1 MKKRVTLFS
10 ILTILL
16 LMVVSCQ
23 EKDPVVELKGE
34 LKSVSYN
41 PDSKSFILTYNNGET
56 ESVSAMVD
64 NTTNPPTA
72 SATLQDGTVIY
83 TGDATIG
90 GAATIVKDI
99 NIVSQFVYDG
109 MSLYYLWADEVK
121 NKRPTVAD
129 VNPES
134 YFYKIL
140 NNIDKQH
147 HWSWI
152 TDDIESLLAEFEG
165 ESRDAFGFQPFPLYL
180 DESYTTVI
188 GFIRYVFPGS
198 PAEKAG
204 LKRGDVIIKINGQTI
219 TVNNYTMMYG
229 ANSAT
234 TFTVLDQTFSNQRE
248 VTVIPAKLSADPV
261 LYSNIYEIEGKK
273 IGYLFYT
280 NFTENYNSSLYRVF
294 SEFKAADVT
303 DLVLDLRYNPGGG
316 ISAASYL
323 ASLIAPEENVRNR
336 DVLTIM
342 SYNSY
347 VNSIYDQ
354 YKWERKEFLGNYNSS
369 KYPDPLGANLN
380 LDKVYIIA
388 TSSSASASELVTF
401 CLKPFMQVEHI
412 GEKTSGKYTAS
423 WTIHPFDD
431 FNKRAQPIYVAS
443 RLPSSEKEKLKNW
456 GMQPIVG
463 RYTDKN
469 NNDFIATNG
478 LVPDHLIQSQEYNT
492 TTWKPIG
499 DIHDYLFAK
508 AISLITGLP
517 YETRSTRSV
526 NQPQFKPAELYPTS
540 ESIRRQAV
548 IIDNPALLPSGN

>member
-1 MKKRVTLFS
+1 MKKSYS
-10 ILTILL
+10 IFNPDHTAANGS
-16 LMVVSCQ
+16 VVPG
-23 EKDPVVELKGE
+23 KDPVVELKGE

-180 DESYTTVI
+180 DESYPTVI

-219 TVNNYTMMYG
+219 TVNNYTTMMYG

-234 TFTVLDQTFSNQRE
+234 TFTVLDQTFSNQGR
-248 VTVIPAKLSADPV
+248 
-261 LYSNIYEIEGKK
+261 
-273 IGYLFYT
+273 
-280 NFTENYNSSLYRVF
+280 
-294 SEFKAADVT
+294 
-303 DLVLDLRYNPGGG
+303 LR
-316 ISAASYL
+316 
-323 ASLIAPEENVRNR
+323 
-336 DVLTIM
+336 
-342 SYNSY
+342 
-347 VNSIYDQ
+347 
-354 YKWERKEFLGNYNSS
+354 
-369 KYPDPLGANLN
+369 
-380 LDKVYIIA
+380 
-388 TSSSASASELVTF
+388 
-401 CLKPFMQVEHI
+401 
-412 GEKTSGKYTAS
+412 
-423 WTIHPFDD
+423 
-431 FNKRAQPIYVAS
+431 
-443 RLPSSEKEKLKNW
+443 
-456 GMQPIVG
+456 
-463 RYTDKN
+463 
-469 NNDFIATNG
+469 
-478 LVPDHLIQSQEYNT
+478 
-492 TTWKPIG
+492 
-499 DIHDYLFAK
+499 
-508 AISLITGLP
+508 
-517 YETRSTRSV
+517 
-526 NQPQFKPAELYPTS
+526 
-540 ESIRRQAV
+540 
-548 IIDNPALLPSGN
+548 